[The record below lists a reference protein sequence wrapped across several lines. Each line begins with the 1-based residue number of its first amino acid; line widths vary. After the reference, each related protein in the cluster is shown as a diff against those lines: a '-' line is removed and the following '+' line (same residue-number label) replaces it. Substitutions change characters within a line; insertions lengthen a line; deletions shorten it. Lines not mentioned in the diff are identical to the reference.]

1 MSLFNNYESAG
12 SGISKYA
19 PKKTGLALYFD
30 LFFRKAWSL
39 TGLTM
44 LLFIFILPAYIA
56 FFSLYYIKNFNIAM
70 IVSVTM
76 FLTFAITI
84 GPGIAG
90 MTKVIRLYL
99 IEKHS
104 FMIRDFFKGFK
115 ENFFRAAVMGILD
128 IVAVMSAF
136 SSYKLYPM
144 WAVKYDNVL
153 FYVPM
158 VISLA
163 VALVMLMMNYYIF
176 PMMVATDLS
185 MKNLFKNSFALA
197 FVSIKQNLINTL
209 MLLFFMVIMSI
220 FLLYTT
226 PMFFIIVPFFPAGIA
241 WFTVCFNSYP
251 IIQKYVINP
260 YYDSIGETNPELD
273 NDDEENSEEVI
284 FEDMGGK
291 EKPIEKR
298 KKGKGK
304 RIS

>member
-1 MSLFNNYESAG
+1 
-12 SGISKYA
+12 
-19 PKKTGLALYFD
+19 
-30 LFFRKAWSL
+30 
-39 TGLTM
+39 
-44 LLFIFILPAYIA
+44 
-56 FFSLYYIKNFNIAM
+56 
-70 IVSVTM
+70 
-76 FLTFAITI
+76 
-84 GPGIAG
+84 
-90 MTKVIRLYL
+90 
-99 IEKHS
+99 
-104 FMIRDFFKGFK
+104 
-115 ENFFRAAVMGILD
+115 
-128 IVAVMSAF
+128 
-136 SSYKLYPM
+136 M

-163 VALVMLMMNYYIF
+163 VALVVLMMNYYIF

-226 PMFFIIVPFFPAGIA
+226 PMFFIIVPFFTAGIA

-260 YYDSIGETNPELD
+260 YYDSIGETNPELAD
-273 NDDEENSEEVI
+273 DDEDDSEEVI